1 MGVFME
7 KRSLQYREKTV
18 RGTEDFPF
26 SSYRFVRKERVVALH
41 WHPEV
46 EILYIIDGQMKVN
59 VAEEQYILNS
69 GDIFF
74 INPKELHGMS
84 AVEREVEYYV
94 MVFYPSLFQYQGK
107 HFLEQDLIMPLVNG
121 SVRFPRLL
129 QPEHEKYDYIQP
141 MVHRIFYEDAEA
153 RTMIYADLTRLFC
166 VLLQEKLMDKQ
177 TNYEEYE
184 HSERIKKCIRYME
197 QHQKQKI
204 SLSELASLVHMSPN
218 YFCSYFKKYTGV
230 SPFTQLNYIRIK
242 SAESMLLKS
251 DKPILQIAEECG
263 FENVSF
269 FIRKFKEI
277 MGSTPSAYRKRAE

>member
-1 MGVFME
+1 ME
-7 KRSLQYREKTV
+7 ETRLQYREKTV

-46 EILYIIDGQMKVN
+46 EILYVVNGQMKVN
-59 VAEEQYILNS
+59 VSEEQYILNP

-74 INPKELHGMS
+74 INPEELHGMS
-84 AVEREVEYYV
+84 AFEREVEYYV
-94 MVFYPSLFQYQGK
+94 MVFYPSLFQFQGK

-121 SVRFPRLL
+121 RMRLPRVL
-129 QPEHEKYDYIQP
+129 QRGHKTYAHIQP
-141 MVHRIFYEDAEA
+141 TVHRIFYDDADSK
-153 RTMIYADLTRLFC
+153 TMIYADLTRLFC
-166 VLLQEKLMDKQ
+166 VLLEESLVEKQ
-177 TNYEEYE
+177 AIYGEGQN
-184 HSERIKKCIRYME
+184 SELIKKCIGYME

-204 SLSELASLVHMSPN
+204 TLAVLAELAHMSPN

-230 SPFTQLNYIRIK
+230 SPFTQLNYIRVK

-251 DKPILQIAEECG
+251 DKPILQIAESCG

-277 MGSTPSAYRKRAE
+277 MGCTPSAYRRRMKG